1 MLTAGSAMSGAATQY
16 CCPAGFLCLHVH
28 TLSCW
33 LLSACFQNLPYMFG
47 ELLVLPQA
55 ADSETVTGV
64 HSCHE
69 DVTLTHAQA
78 AWLRTLELSAWLWQ
92 NSVGHACG

>member
-1 MLTAGSAMSGAATQY
+1 
-16 CCPAGFLCLHVH
+16 
-28 TLSCW
+28 
-33 LLSACFQNLPYMFG
+33 MFG

-69 DVTLTHAQA
+69 DVILTPRPSCMAS
-78 AWLRTLELSAWLWQ
+78 TLELSAWLWQ